1 MGYTYDELLKMGA
14 TPTDTA
20 PTQKKKYTYE
30 ELTAMGAKPTQPT
43 QTTQPVQPSE
53 DKALGLLIG
62 AGKGAGS
69 TLESGLRSVGQIA
82 GGIGGAISVPIQERQ
97 QADLVTQYKQALQDK
112 NPALAKQIYNQ
123 INQAGTMSRQ
133 AQWLFDNPLLAKA
146 REALTPKTTA
156 EKIGYGGEKI
166 LELVYGAG
174 SMAKTALPKE
184 TSNIIKLGEDLLKS
198 KNAWTRV
205 GGAILKDSP
214 HAAGTILT
222 TMAST
227 GGSKTGEI
235 KEVKKNVTTALIAGG
250 LDLTTTAAIQG
261 GREVVN
267 RYIKDKPAKWIN
279 KMINIKKGDVTYG
292 KNPGEQI
299 AKDKIRANSLDNL
312 QEQVNGKVNELSKK
326 GKDIISKSKNAN
338 ATVDLTPTLN
348 SLDESIENAKKGL
361 DSFDPD
367 VRTSAKLT
375 VKKLQELKK
384 NFTDYVLKVG
394 KKGIKTNPKFV
405 PISLANDAKQKLG
418 DVAKWTPESAS
429 YIKNMNMAKVRAYG
443 ATRQA
448 IEDAVPEIAPVNE
461 ALSNYISARDALE
474 RTANAIKQYKEPI
487 LSGASLIKRGT
498 RGLIGYSVWKDW
510 KGAVLGGLLEPYVYQ
525 LAQSPA
531 FVTAISSAVKSMSPS
546 DVSTIAKNSPTLW
559 KEIIKQGFIGKATG
573 QY

>member
-53 DKALGLLIG
+53 DIALGLLIG
-62 AGKGAGS
+62 AAKGAGS
-69 TLESGLRSVGQIA
+69 TLESGLRSAGQIA
-82 GGIGGAISVPIQERQ
+82 GGIGAAISVPIQERQ

-123 INQAGTMSRQ
+123 INRAGAMSRQ

-184 TSNIIKLGEDLLKS
+184 TSNIIKLGENLLKS

-312 QEQVNGKVNELSKK
+312 QEQVNGKINELSKK

-367 VRTSAKLT
+367 IRASAELT
-375 VKKLQELKK
+375 IKKLQELKN
-384 NFTDYVLKVG
+384 NFIDYTLKVG

-487 LSGASLIKRGT
+487 LSGASLIKRGMG
-498 RGLIGYSVWKDW
+498 GLIGYSTTKDW

-525 LAQSPA
+525 LVQSPA